1 MKVMTAAAMGANL
14 ATFVDEV
21 RAVGAEPI
29 LITSLT
35 RRNFNAD
42 NVTLNDT
49 LEPWANGKL
58 WQPDVIECVLHICF
72 SDNCNFSREKDTI
85 ARPTQVVHVV
95 CRKDRA

>member
-1 MKVMTAAAMGANL
+1 MPPTSRLTDWCVCVSDMKVAPPETMGANI
-14 ATFVDEV
+14 AQFVDEV

-49 LEPWANGKL
+49 LGPWANGG
-58 WQPDVIECVLHICF
+58 
-72 SDNCNFSREKDTI
+72 NFLFT
-85 ARPTQVVHVV
+85 T
-95 CRKDRA
+95 

>member
-1 MKVMTAAAMGANL
+1 MKVMTAEAMGANL

-21 RAVGAEPI
+21 RGVGAEPI

-49 LEPWANGKL
+49 LGPWAAG
-58 WQPDVIECVLHICF
+58 EGF
-72 SDNCNFSREKDTI
+72 S
-85 ARPTQVVHVV
+85 
-95 CRKDRA
+95 